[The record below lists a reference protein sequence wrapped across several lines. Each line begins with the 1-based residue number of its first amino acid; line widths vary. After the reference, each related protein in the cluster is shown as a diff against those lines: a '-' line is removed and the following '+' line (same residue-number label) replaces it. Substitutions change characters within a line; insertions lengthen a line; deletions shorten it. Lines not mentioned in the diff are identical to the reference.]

1 MCAFLLADEFMFTC
15 PGKLATHVFW
25 RTIKNG
31 MKGIGNIIHM
41 LNEANLFTSSAT
53 RKQSLE
59 TSQPLP
65 VKKLEAVYK
74 RHSAYKLKI

>member
-1 MCAFLLADEFMFTC
+1 MMCAFLLADEFMFTC

-41 LNEANLFTSSAT
+41 LNEAIFLPLLPQGSS
-53 RKQSLE
+53 L
-59 TSQPLP
+59 
-65 VKKLEAVYK
+65 
-74 RHSAYKLKI
+74 LKPPNPFL